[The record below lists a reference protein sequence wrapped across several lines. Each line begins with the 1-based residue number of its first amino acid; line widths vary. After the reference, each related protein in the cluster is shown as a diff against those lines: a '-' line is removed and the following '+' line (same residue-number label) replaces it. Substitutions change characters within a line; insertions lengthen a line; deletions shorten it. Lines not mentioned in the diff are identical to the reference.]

1 MKLGNRRD
9 FLKQSVGG
17 AALAGSAASVS
28 ANEAKNSAPLA
39 GSPRKKPNIVLYL
52 ADEFRGDFIGAAGA
66 NSCVRTPNL
75 DRIAQRGVIFTHA
88 VTNQPLCS
96 PSRACML
103 TGRYATE
110 TGVWKLEVDM
120 RRDLPTLATLLREQ
134 GYTANLIGKWHLAKA
149 NVKAGAG
156 FGWVEPD
163 LRGGFLDVWEG
174 ANVLERTTHP
184 YYGTI
189 WDREG
194 KEISFKDQYRVDF
207 LTDRAVRFLEQPHE
221 KPFLL
226 YISQLEP
233 HFQNDL
239 NTVIG
244 PKGMADKYQNPI
256 VPGDLSS
263 LPGVWQQQLPDYYA
277 AIERIDQSVGRIVET
292 LEKQNLLDDTIFLFT
307 SDHGCHFGTRENN
320 YKRTP
325 HDSSIRIPMLLA
337 GPGVRANRRVGSIAG
352 NINIT
357 PTLLDLCGLQAP
369 ASMKGRSM
377 DSLINSLDG
386 EAAWKNYELIQF
398 SQTNNTGMGRAVRT
412 ADWTYSIAN
421 PTGGSE
427 APFATSYT
435 EYVMFNN
442 AEDPCQLLNLAGRRQ
457 YKEKSEELRKLLK
470 ELIAYSG
477 DPVPE
482 INSAR
487 LFYP

>member
-1 MKLGNRRD
+1 M
-9 FLKQSVGG
+9 
-17 AALAGSAASVS
+17 
-28 ANEAKNSAPLA
+28 
-39 GSPRKKPNIVLYL
+39 
-52 ADEFRGDFIGAAGA
+52 
-66 NSCVRTPNL
+66 
-75 DRIAQRGVIFTHA
+75 
-88 VTNQPLCS
+88 
-96 PSRACML
+96 
-103 TGRYATE
+103 
-110 TGVWKLEVDM
+110 
-120 RRDLPTLATLLREQ
+120 
-134 GYTANLIGKWHLAKA
+134 
-149 NVKAGAG
+149 
-156 FGWVEPD
+156 
-163 LRGGFLDVWEG
+163 WEG

-207 LTDRAVRFLEQPHE
+207 LTDRAVRFLEQPQE
-221 KPFLL
+221 KPFFL
-226 YISQLEP
+226 YISQPEP

-239 NTVIG
+239 NTVVG
-244 PKGMADKYQNPI
+244 PKGMTDKYQNPI
-256 VPGDLSS
+256 VPSDLSS
-263 LPGVWQQQLPDYYA
+263 LPDVWQQQLPDYYA

-292 LEKQNLLDDTIFLFT
+292 LGKQDLLDNTIFLFT

-337 GPGVRANRRVGSIAG
+337 GPGLPANRRIGSIVG

-357 PTLLDLCGLQAP
+357 PTLLDLCGLQTP

-377 DSLINSLDG
+377 VSLINSLDG
-386 EAAWKNYELIQF
+386 EAAWKNRELIQF
-398 SQTNNTGMGRAVRT
+398 SQTNNTGIGRAIRA
-412 ADWTYSIAN
+412 ADWTYSVAN

-457 YKEKSEELRKLLK
+457 YKETSEELRKLLK
-470 ELIAYSG
+470 GLIAHSG

-482 INSAR
+482 INPAR
-487 LFYP
+487 LLYP

>member
-1 MKLGNRRD
+1 MQPRGRRD

-17 AALAGSAASVS
+17 VVLSGAA
-28 ANEAKNSAPLA
+28 APP
-39 GSPRKKPNIVLYL
+39 SPRKKPNIVLYI
-52 ADEFRGDFIGAAGA
+52 ADELRADFIGAAGA
-66 NSCVRTPNL
+66 NFCVKTPNL
-75 DRIAQRGVIFTHA
+75 DKLAQRGAIFTHA

-149 NVKAGAG
+149 NVKAGTG
-156 FGWVEPD
+156 FGWIEPD

-189 WDREG
+189 WDRGG
-194 KEISFKDQYRVDF
+194 KEIQFKDQYRVDF
-207 LTDRAVRFLEQPHE
+207 LTDRAVRFIEQPHE

-244 PKGMADKYQNPI
+244 PKGMAEKYQNPF
-256 VPGDLSS
+256 VPNDLSS

-277 AIERIDQSVGRIVET
+277 AIESIDQSVGRIIDT

-307 SDHGCHFGTRENN
+307 SDHGCHFMTREEN

-325 HDSSIRIPMLLA
+325 HDSSIRIPMLIA
-337 GPGVRANRRVGSIAG
+337 GPGVRASRRVGSIVG
-352 NINIT
+352 NINVT
-357 PTLLDLCGLQAP
+357 PTLLELCGLP
-369 ASMKGRSM
+369 TPTSMKGRSM
-377 DSLINSLDG
+377 VSLLNSPDG
-386 EAAWKNYELIQF
+386 EARWHNQELIQF
-398 SQTNNTGMGRAVRT
+398 SQTNGSGIGRAIRT

-427 APFATSYT
+427 APFARSYT

-442 AEDPCQLLNLAGRRQ
+442 AADPSQLLSLTGRAG
-457 YKEKSEELRKLLK
+457 YKEKTLELRNQLK

-482 INSAR
+482 IIPAR

>member
-1 MKLGNRRD
+1 
-9 FLKQSVGG
+9 
-17 AALAGSAASVS
+17 
-28 ANEAKNSAPLA
+28 
-39 GSPRKKPNIVLYL
+39 
-52 ADEFRGDFIGAAGA
+52 
-66 NSCVRTPNL
+66 
-75 DRIAQRGVIFTHA
+75 
-88 VTNQPLCS
+88 
-96 PSRACML
+96 
-103 TGRYATE
+103 
-110 TGVWKLEVDM
+110 
-120 RRDLPTLATLLREQ
+120 LLREQ

-149 NVKAGAG
+149 DVKAGTG
-156 FGWVEPD
+156 FGWIEPD

-189 WDREG
+189 WDRGG
-194 KEISFKDQYRVDF
+194 KEIQFKDQYRVDF
-207 LTDRAVRFLEQPHE
+207 LTDRAVRFLEQPRE

-244 PKGMADKYQNPI
+244 PKGMAEKYQNPF
-256 VPGDLSS
+256 VPSDLSS

-277 AIERIDQSVGRIVET
+277 AIESIDQSVGRIIGT

-307 SDHGCHFGTRENN
+307 SDHGCHFMTREEN

-325 HDSSIRIPMLLA
+325 HDSSIRIPMLIA
-337 GPGVRANRRVGSIAG
+337 GPGVRAKRRVRSIAG
-352 NINIT
+352 NINVT
-357 PTLLDLCGLQAP
+357 PTLLELCGLQAP
-369 ASMKGRSM
+369 TSMKGRSM
-377 DSLINSLDG
+377 VSLLSSSDR
-386 EAAWKNYELIQF
+386 EAAWANRELIQF
-398 SQTNNTGMGRAVRT
+398 SQTNGTGIGRAIRT

-427 APFATSYT
+427 APFANSYT

-442 AEDPCQLLNLAGRRQ
+442 AADPSQLLSLTGRAG
-457 YKEKSEELRKLLK
+457 YKEKTLELRDELK

-482 INSAR
+482 IIPAR